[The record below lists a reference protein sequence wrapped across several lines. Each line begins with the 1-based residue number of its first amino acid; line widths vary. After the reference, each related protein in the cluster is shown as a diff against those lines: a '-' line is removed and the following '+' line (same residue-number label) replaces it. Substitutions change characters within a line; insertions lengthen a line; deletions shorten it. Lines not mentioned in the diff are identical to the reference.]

1 MFQVVIVGR
10 PNVGKSTLF
19 NRLCGVRK
27 SIVGDEPGITRD
39 RIYGKLRLRRKTV
52 SVLDTG
58 GMLPEDD
65 DVIPAGILAQV
76 EAAVKESHLVL
87 LVVDGRVGV
96 TPLDQQLLP
105 MMRRT
110 GKPIFTVVNK
120 IDAPSVEPHVA
131 AFHELGTEQVFGVS
145 AEHDRGIGDLVEAVA
160 AKAKDFPEDAEPDA
174 GAVRDEE
181 IKVAVVG
188 RPNVGKSSLVNRL
201 LGFERSIVTDVAGT
215 TRDAVDTL
223 LLREGVRYRIIDT
236 AGIRR
241 KGKAEGLAEKVSVV
255 MAQKSMRRADVALLL
270 LDAEEGVTKLDAAIG
285 GYAYELGCSVVI
297 LLNKWDLV
305 EKDHRT
311 LEAFQ
316 DSVRRRMKY
325 LAFAP
330 ILTVSALTGQRVSK
344 VFDLVRQAAE
354 ARKVRIPTG
363 TLNNTF
369 APDLEDQ
376 LSAQNPNLKL
386 GINYITQVSSAPP
399 TFVVF
404 VSGRDKLHFST
415 ERYLVN
421 QLREQFGFFAAPIR
435 IQQKTKESRTRGAA
449 MGARGAARRPA
460 AKRSAPSGASRGAGA
475 KAKTKPKGGL

>member
-1 MFQVVIVGR
+1 MFQIAIVGR

-19 NRLCGVRK
+19 NRLCGARK

-39 RIYGKLRLRRKTV
+39 RVYGTLRNGRKTV

-58 GMLPEDD
+58 GLLPEARE
-65 DVIPAGILAQV
+65 VIPQNILNQV
-76 EAAVKESHLVL
+76 ETAVSESHLLL

-96 TPLDQQLLP
+96 TPLDEQLLP

-120 IDAPSVEPHVA
+120 IDAPGLDSHA
-131 AFHELGTEQVFGVS
+131 ASFYEFGAERVFGVS
-145 AEHDRGIGDLVEAVA
+145 AEHNRGIGDLIEAIME
-160 AKAKDFPEDAEPDA
+160 KTGDFP
-174 GAVRDEE
+174 DEQETPEIVGE

-201 LGFERSIVTDVAGT
+201 LGFERSIVTDIAGT

-223 LLREGVRYRIIDT
+223 LERENTRYRIIDT

-241 KGKAEGLAEKVSVV
+241 KGKTEGLAEKISVI
-255 MAQKSMRRADVALLL
+255 MAQKSMERADVALLL

-285 GYAYELGCSVVI
+285 GYACELGCSVIIV
-297 LLNKWDLV
+297 LNKWDLV
-305 EKDHRT
+305 EKDEHT
-311 LEAFQ
+311 LEKFQ
-316 DSVRRRMKY
+316 DSVHRRMKY

-344 VFDLVRQAAE
+344 IFELIRKAFE
-354 ARKVRIPTG
+354 ARQIRIPTG
-363 TLNNTF
+363 TLNNVF
-369 APDLEDQ
+369 APDLDEQ
-376 LSAQNPNLKL
+376 LSRQSSNQKL
-386 GINYITQVSSAPP
+386 GIRYITQVSSKPP

-404 VSGRDKLHFST
+404 RSGREKFHFSM

-421 QLREQFGFFAAPIR
+421 RLRDQFGFFAAPIR
-435 IQQKTKESRTRGAA
+435 IQQKVKKLGLHGNPKSPG
-449 MGARGAARRPA
+449 
-460 AKRSAPSGASRGAGA
+460 
-475 KAKTKPKGGL
+475 KTKI